1 MEELISKLKKA
12 KTVTVI
18 SGAGI
23 SAESGI
29 PTFRDAGG
37 YWKNH
42 SAETLATPQAFAKN
56 PKLVTEW
63 YEMRMQKC
71 FESSPNE
78 GHFVIAEFEKFFPN
92 FLLITQNVDGL
103 HTRAGSKKMIELHGN
118 IYRFRCTK
126 CKQKIQFEKPTTENP
141 IKCKSCKSI
150 MRPDILW
157 FGENYDLLVLGEAY
171 MFAKRSD
178 IIFVIGT
185 SGMVTVPMQIAM
197 EGINAGAY
205 SIEINPEKSTI
216 HKSISVSFQE
226 KSGIVL
232 PKILNILKSK

>member
-1 MEELISKLKKA
+1 MKELIQKLKSA
-12 KTVTVI
+12 NTVTVI
-18 SGAGI
+18 TGAGI

-29 PTFRDAGG
+29 PTFRGQDG

-42 SAETLATPQAFAKN
+42 RAETLATPEAFAKD

-71 FESSPNE
+71 FESNPND
-78 GHFVIAEFEKFFPN
+78 GHFVISEFEKIFPN

-126 CKQKIQFEKPTTENP
+126 CSNKIQFEKPTTENP
-141 IKCKSCKSI
+141 VKCKSCNSI

-157 FGENYDLLVLGEAY
+157 FGENYDLKILSESIQ
-171 MFAKRSD
+171 FTKKSD
-178 IIFVIGT
+178 IVFVIGT
-185 SGMVTVPMQIAM
+185 SGLVTVPMQIAM
-197 EGINAGAY
+197 EGIKAGAY
-205 SIEINPEKSTI
+205 SIEINPDKSTI
-216 HKSISVSFQE
+216 HDSIQFSLQN
-226 KSGIVL
+226 KSGVVL
-232 PKILNILKSK
+232 PEILKKLKE